1 MPLRAD
7 TMDLNMHMNL
17 KNLRLAAAFATAS
30 LMAVTVSAH
39 GDKAKDMQKHDMSSM
54 QGHDMKGHSAGSMA
68 MHQVMADGMKMPMKM
83 SGNVDKDFAT
93 MMTMHHQ
100 QAIKMA
106 DVQLKNG
113 TSPELK
119 AMARKI
125 KTMQQAEIKQLAPY
139 TK

>member
-1 MPLRAD
+1 
-7 TMDLNMHMNL
+7 MHTNL

-30 LMAVTVSAH
+30 LMALTVSAND
-39 GDKAKDMQKHDMSSM
+39 DKAKGMQGHDMSSM
-54 QGHDMKGHSAGSMA
+54 QGHDMKGQNMKGHSAGSME

-113 TSPELK
+113 SNAELK

-125 KTMQQAEIKQLAPY
+125 KTVQQAEIKQLAPY